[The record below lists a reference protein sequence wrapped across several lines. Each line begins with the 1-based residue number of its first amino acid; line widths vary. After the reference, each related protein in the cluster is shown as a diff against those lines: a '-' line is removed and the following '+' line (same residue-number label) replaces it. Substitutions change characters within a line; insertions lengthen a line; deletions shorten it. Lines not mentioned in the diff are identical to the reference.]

1 MCTMGFDLLEPWL
14 CKETRVAGRNEFYF
28 GAVALI
34 KKRLKEKLQALF
46 FTSIGSSLFAVV
58 S

>member
-1 MCTMGFDLLEPWL
+1 MCTMGFDLLDPWL

-46 FTSIGSSLFAVV
+46 LRV
-58 S
+58 